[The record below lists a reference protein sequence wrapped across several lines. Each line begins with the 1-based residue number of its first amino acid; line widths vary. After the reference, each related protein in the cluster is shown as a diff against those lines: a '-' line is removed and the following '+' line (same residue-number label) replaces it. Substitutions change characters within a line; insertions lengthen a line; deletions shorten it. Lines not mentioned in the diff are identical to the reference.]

1 MICACGK
8 EFANKS
14 NFNRHM
20 KKCQSLQPVQPVAF
34 DTGSE
39 TTVYEKESPE
49 PEPNT
54 GMTEVFE
61 EPTIDI
67 TKIPKNTELLVNFSL
82 PENTRVF
89 LDRLDG
95 ENPDAAH
102 PRMGISTVEH
112 VWVKIDSLSQ
122 GRRMQK
128 IHVSDIRMVMM
139 EEPK

>member
-1 MICACGK
+1 MNVCACGK

-14 NFNRHM
+14 SFNRHM
-20 KKCQSLQPVQPVAF
+20 KKCQIIPINA
-34 DTGSE
+34 
-39 TTVYEKESPE
+39 SP
-49 PEPNT
+49 PT
-54 GMTEVFE
+54 DMTEVFE
-61 EPTIDI
+61 ETIDI
-67 TKIPKNTELLVNFSL
+67 TKIPKNAELLVNFSL

-112 VWVKIDSLSQ
+112 VWVKIDNLSQ

-128 IHVSDIRMVMM
+128 IHASDIRMVIM